1 MRHLFV
7 GTVGIIMTY
16 FALTWF
22 FFGSPHPCGILEA
35 RQRPY
40 VIQRARDNT
49 SEDRRLA
56 LELIKT
62 MKPDALD
69 AGTSLLQT
77 AHEVIGQAPNN
88 LKKRVALLTP
98 SECAWQAIT
107 WTPPKVE
114 RYRPLRE
121 GEEVLAL
128 VEPNVPGA
136 TEK

>member
-1 MRHLFV
+1 MKYFLV
-7 GTVGIIMTY
+7 GSAFLAAY

-22 FFGSPHPCGILEA
+22 FFGSPHPCGILET

-40 VIQRARDNT
+40 VIQRARDDT

-88 LKKRVALLTP
+88 LKKRIALLTP
-98 SECAWQAIT
+98 AECAWQAIT

-121 GEEVLAL
+121 GEEIFPL
-128 VEPNVPGA
+128 VEPNVSSG